1 MSTMKS
7 SQSCVCVLKIACFT
21 KLQTMLRS
29 ASHFWIF
36 TIKQLKIG
44 SLNVSQDINNYF
56 KQVFNKIIL
65 LDGDLGG
72 YANAKSCY
80 MKEKHRL
87 IWERRHGPVGSGM
100 RQTEND
106 E

>member
-1 MSTMKS
+1 MNNK
-7 SQSCVCVLKIACFT
+7 V
-21 KLQTMLRS
+21 
-29 ASHFWIF
+29 
-36 TIKQLKIG
+36 IKM
-44 SLNVSQDINNYF
+44 
-56 KQVFNKIIL
+56 FNKIL

-100 RQTEND
+100 RTTED